1 MIGNIAA
8 AVTGGAIPPFD
19 PTSIANCKA
28 WYDASDTA
36 TITVS
41 GTAVTQ
47 WNDKSGNSKNLT
59 QGTAGLR
66 PLSGVRTQN
75 GKNAIEFDGGD
86 DILNASTAS
95 DWTFLSN
102 TSGATIFMA
111 VFADTASDG
120 RWLWSTYG
128 GSFGFV
134 GSYQSVLSSS
144 DLISIGSAVG
154 NGALAAMYL
163 DTSTPVATD
172 NTAFTI
178 TSQFDLGKATA
189 NQRGY
194 LAKNGG
200 TQVNNNTA
208 TDAASASAPQTPLAI
223 GNIPSYSLAW
233 DGLICEIIIYNAV
246 LNATD
251 RGKVETYLAAK
262 WGI

>member
-1 MIGNIAA
+1 VSPILGIVASSKESFTPA
-8 AVTGGAIPPFD
+8 
-19 PTSIANCKA
+19 SIANLKA
-28 WYDASDTA
+28 WYDASDTG

-47 WNDKSGNSKNLT
+47 WNDKSANGYNLT

-66 PLSGVRTQN
+66 PESGVRTQN
-75 GKNAIEFDGGD
+75 GKNAIDFDGGD
-86 DILNASTAS
+86 DILNAATAS

-102 TSGATIFMA
+102 TSGATVFA
-111 VFADTASDG
+111 ALFADTASDQ
-120 RWLWSTYG
+120 RFIWSTYG

-134 GSYQSVLSSS
+134 GSYQNVLAS
-144 DLISIGSAVG
+144 DLMSIGTGVG
-154 NGALAAMYL
+154 NGALAAMYV

-172 NTAFTI
+172 NTAFTM
-178 TSQFDLGKATA
+178 TTQFDLGNATA

-194 LAKNGG
+194 IWKNGG
-200 TQVNNNTA
+200 SQTNNNPA
-208 TDAASASAPQTPLAI
+208 TDPASASAPQTPLAI
-223 GNIPSYSLAW
+223 GNIPTYSLAW
-233 DGLICEIIIYNAV
+233 DGLICEVIIYNAL

>member
-1 MIGNIAA
+1 MIGAIAA
-8 AVTGGAIPPFD
+8 GAVGSPSIIPFNPAD
-19 PTSIANCKA
+19 IANLKA

-47 WNDKSGNSKNLT
+47 WNDKSGNAYNVT

-66 PLSGVRTQN
+66 PQSNTRTQN
-75 GKNAIEFDGGD
+75 GLNAIDFDGAD

-102 TSGATIFMA
+102 TSGATVFA
-111 VFADTASDG
+111 ALFADTASDQ
-120 RWLWSTYG
+120 RFIWSTYG

-134 GSYQSVLSSS
+134 GSYQNVLAS
-144 DLISIGSAVG
+144 DLMSIGTGVG
-154 NGALAAMYL
+154 NGALAAMYV
-163 DTSTPVATD
+163 DTLTPVATD
-172 NTAFTI
+172 NTAFTM
-178 TSQFDLGKATA
+178 TTQFDLGNATA

-194 LAKNGG
+194 IWKNGG
-200 TQVNNNTA
+200 SQTNNNPA
-208 TDAASASAPQTPLAI
+208 TDPASASAPQTPLAI
-223 GNIPSYSLAW
+223 GNIPTYSLAW
-233 DGLICEIIIYNAV
+233 DGLICEVIIYNAL